1 MNELMNFVPNANSE
15 ATMSSREIATLTGKN
30 HQHVLRDCDILNES
44 YEKMALSKIGQS
56 QYKADNGQT
65 YREYRLTKLQTF
77 DLMTG
82 YNTEL
87 RIKVNRRWAELE
99 AQTLTTA
106 DVPALPKT
114 YKEAL
119 QSLLTEVENNERLQ
133 AQNEAQQAQ
142 LAAQAP
148 KVLFADTV
156 IGSQSSCLIGELAK
170 LITQKGYEIGEKR
183 LFKWLRENHYL
194 GKKGEYYNIPNQQ
207 YIEQGLFELKK
218 GTRSGSGGV
227 MHTTITTKVTGK
239 GQVYFVNKFLK
250 NLQNITQPVPQ
261 HALQFA

>member
-1 MNELMNFVPNANSE
+1 MYEITTINKIGQ
-15 ATMSSREIATLTGKN
+15 TMSSREIAELTGKN
-30 HQHVLRDCDILNES
+30 HQHVLRDCDILNEN
-44 YEKMALSKIGQS
+44 YERMSLSKIGQS

-65 YREYRLTKLQTF
+65 YREYRLTKMQTF

-82 YNTEL
+82 YSAEL

-99 AQTLTTA
+99 AKEQA
-106 DVPALPKT
+106 HQQIPQSFS
-114 YKEAL
+114 EAL
-119 QSLLTEVENNERLQ
+119 RLAAEQ
-133 AQNEAQQAQ
+133 AEKIEAQQKQ
-142 LAAQAP
+142 LQAQAP

-194 GKKGEYYNIPNQQ
+194 GTRGEYYNIPNQQ

-218 GTRSGSGGV
+218 GTRSGNGGV
-227 MHTTITTKVTGK
+227 MHTTITPKVTGK

-250 NLQNITQPVPQ
+250 TI
-261 HALQFA
+261 

>member
-1 MNELMNFVPNANSE
+1 MYEITTINKIGQ
-15 ATMSSREIATLTGKN
+15 TMSSREISELTGKR
-30 HQHVLRDCDILNES
+30 HDHVLRDCDALNEN
-44 YEKMALSKIGQS
+44 YEKMGFPKIGEGYYTHPNTGNQ
-56 QYKADNGQT
+56 QH
-65 YREYRLTKLQTF
+65 REYRLTKMQTF

-82 YNTEL
+82 YSAEL

-99 AQTLTTA
+99 AKEQA
-106 DVPALPKT
+106 HQQIPQSFS
-114 YKEAL
+114 EAL
-119 QSLLTEVENNERLQ
+119 RLAAEQ
-133 AQNEAQQAQ
+133 AEKIEAQQKQ
-142 LAAQAP
+142 LQAQAP

-194 GKKGEYYNIPNQQ
+194 GTRGEYYNIPNQQ

-218 GTRSGSGGV
+218 GTRSGNGGV
-227 MHTTITTKVTGK
+227 MHTTITPKVTGK

-250 NLQNITQPVPQ
+250 TI
-261 HALQFA
+261 

>member
-1 MNELMNFVPNANSE
+1 MKELMNFIPNANGE
-15 ATMSSREIATLTGKN
+15 ATMSSREIAELTGKE
-30 HQHVLRDCDILNES
+30 HRHVLRDCENLNEN
-44 YEKMALSKIGQS
+44 YENMGMPKIGQTPYTHP
-56 QYKADNGQT
+56 QNGQT
-65 YREYRLTKLQTF
+65 YREYRLTKIQTF

-82 YNTEL
+82 YSTEL

-99 AQTLTTA
+99 AQSTS
-106 DVPALPKT
+106 PALPKT

-119 QSLLTEVENNERLQ
+119 QSLLIEVEEKERLQ
-133 AQNEAQQAQ
+133 AENEAQQAQ
-142 LAAQAP
+142 LVAQAP

-194 GKKGEYYNIPNQQ
+194 GTRGEYYNIPNQK

-227 MHTTITTKVTGK
+227 MHTTITPKVTGR

-250 NLQNITQPVPQ
+250 NLQTNAQ
-261 HALQFA
+261 HTLFT

>member
-1 MNELMNFVPNANSE
+1 MYEITTINKIGQ
-15 ATMSSREIATLTGKN
+15 TMSSREIADLTGKR
-30 HQHVLRDCDILNES
+30 HDHVLRDCDALNDN
-44 YEKMALSKIGQS
+44 YDKMGFPRIGEGYYTHPNTGNQ
-56 QYKADNGQT
+56 QH
-65 YREYRLTKLQTF
+65 REYRLTKMQTF

-82 YNTEL
+82 YSAEL

-99 AQTLTTA
+99 AKEQA
-106 DVPALPKT
+106 HQQIPQSFS
-114 YKEAL
+114 EAL
-119 QSLLTEVENNERLQ
+119 RLAAEQ
-133 AQNEAQQAQ
+133 AEKIEAQQAQ
-142 LAAQAP
+142 LVAQAP

-194 GKKGEYYNIPNQQ
+194 GTRGEYYNIPNQQ

-218 GTRSGSGGV
+218 GTRSGNGGV
-227 MHTTITTKVTGK
+227 MHTTITPKVTGK

-250 NLQNITQPVPQ
+250 TI
-261 HALQFA
+261 